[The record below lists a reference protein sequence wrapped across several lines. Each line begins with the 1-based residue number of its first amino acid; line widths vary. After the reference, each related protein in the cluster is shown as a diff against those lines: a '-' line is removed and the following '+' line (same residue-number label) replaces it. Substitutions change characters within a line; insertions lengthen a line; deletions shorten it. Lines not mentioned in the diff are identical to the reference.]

1 MQNNKVLIALVIE
14 VSLINFP
21 SQECLKIDNL
31 KHTTNIYLQLI
42 IDICAF
48 KDILLTHYATVQ
60 VMKYKS
66 SDIKKHYT

>member
-1 MQNNKVLIALVIE
+1 MQNNKILIAFLIE

-21 SQECLKIDNL
+21 IQECFKIDNL
-31 KHTTNIYLQLI
+31 KHTTNICLQLI

-60 VMKYKS
+60 VIES
-66 SDIKKHYT
+66 EIS